1 MQREVTLTQVLCW
14 MVALVASFAALS
26 WAALMYLADDE
37 QRATVFAGG
46 GLVLIAWSVFHLTD
60 RPQHP

>member
-1 MQREVTLTQVLCW
+1 MLCW